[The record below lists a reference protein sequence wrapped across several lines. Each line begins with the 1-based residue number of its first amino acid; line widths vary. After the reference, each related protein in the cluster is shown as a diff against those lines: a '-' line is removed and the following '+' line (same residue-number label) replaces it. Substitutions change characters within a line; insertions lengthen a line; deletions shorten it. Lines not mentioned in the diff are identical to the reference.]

1 MSRSLICA
9 SLLCLLAAPTAL
21 RASVLVVDGDGS
33 GDFLDVQSAVNAA
46 ADGDIILVRDP
57 QVAAFTVGAR
67 SLTIVGIPSGSDDP
81 TVLGELIIAGLA
93 SGQQVVLS
101 HLQLQGTEGPPGY
114 TGGVALTTVD
124 NEGLVSLWHCS
135 VTGGPGGLA
144 GGQFGLPAQGGAA
157 IVAYNT
163 AGLALSSCAV
173 RGGPGSSTGT
183 LATDGGAGMFASSTN
198 VCLVQSSIE
207 GGPGGGVSAPPA
219 TGGAGGSGL
228 DIELG
233 TAFVGA
239 QNVVLRGGDGGA
251 GTVQWGDGGHGL
263 VLDPF
268 SLVRVRG
275 GAPQGGS
282 GSAAPGSLAA
292 DGVDGQAVLSAGGTL
307 KLLPEPPPSFTGLA
321 AYATPGDSLSLSVD
335 TAGGDDGPHVL
346 LASLQAATSYVAGQ
360 QSPLLVQVP
369 WIASI
374 VLPQGTLNVEAPE
387 LPAGLEGVVVLLQ
400 AWAQG
405 SGLSNAQVLVL
416 LAQSPG

>member
-1 MSRSLICA
+1 MSRSLILA

-21 RASVLVVDGDGS
+21 RAGVLIVDGDGS
-33 GDFLDVQSAVNAA
+33 GDFLDVQSAVNAS

-57 QVAAFTVGAR
+57 QVAAFTVGSR
-67 SLTIVGIPSGSDDP
+67 SLTIVGMPSGTDDP
-81 TVLGELIIAGLA
+81 TVLGELIIAGLTA
-93 SGQQVVLS
+93 GQQVVLS

-124 NEGLVSLWHCS
+124 NEGLVALWHCS

-157 IVAYNT
+157 IVAYNS
-163 AGLALSSCAV
+163 AGLTLSGCAV

-198 VCLVQSSIE
+198 VSLVQSTIE
-207 GGPGGGVSAPPA
+207 GGPGGGASAPPA

-239 QNVVLRGGDGGA
+239 LDVVLRGGDGGA
-251 GTVQWGDGGHGL
+251 GSAQWGDGGHGL
-263 VLDPF
+263 VLDAF

-282 GSAAPGSLAA
+282 GSAAPGSPAA
-292 DGVDGQAVLSAGGTL
+292 DGADGQAVLSTGGSL
-307 KLLPEPPPSFTGLA
+307 KLLPEPPPSFTGLGA
-321 AYATPGDSLSLSVD
+321 FALPGDLLSLGVV
-335 TAGGDDGPHVL
+335 TPGGDDGPRVL
-346 LASLQAATSYVAGQ
+346 LASLQAAATYIAGQ
-360 QSPLLVQVP
+360 QSPLLVQLP
-369 WIASI
+369 WIASV
-374 VLPQGTLNVEAPE
+374 VLPQAALTVEAPP

-405 SGLSNAQVLVL
+405 SGLSNAQILVL
-416 LAQSPG
+416 LAQSPS